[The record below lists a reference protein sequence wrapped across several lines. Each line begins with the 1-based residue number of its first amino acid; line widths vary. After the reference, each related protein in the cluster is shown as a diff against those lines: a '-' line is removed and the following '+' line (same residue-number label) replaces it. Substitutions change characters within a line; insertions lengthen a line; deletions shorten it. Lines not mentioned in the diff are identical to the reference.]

1 MATGHTALLFT
12 ALVNLITEALYL
24 TAAGAFRRRA
34 GLPRYL
40 STLVTWPFPICQSNI
55 RKLPDQ
61 LVSTPPAST
70 CLAMSR

>member
-12 ALVNLITEALYL
+12 ALINLITEALYL

-34 GLPRYL
+34 GKVPRYL
-40 STLVTWPFPICQSNI
+40 GTLVTWPFPICQSNI

-61 LVSTPPAST
+61 NWCPPHLPPPA
-70 CLAMSR
+70 